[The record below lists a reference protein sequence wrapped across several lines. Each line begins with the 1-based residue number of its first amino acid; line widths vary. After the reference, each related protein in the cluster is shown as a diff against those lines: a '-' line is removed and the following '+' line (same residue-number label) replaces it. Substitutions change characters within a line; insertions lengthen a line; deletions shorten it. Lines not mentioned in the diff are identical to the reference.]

1 MPGMLGMLGMPG
13 MLEQQSA
20 DGAPAASCVAAPC
33 QHLRLRAF
41 PLASSPQISSLAFSP
56 DGTTLT
62 TADASGTLIA
72 WDLASSRR
80 LATTSQ
86 HRGPI
91 WSLAYSQGEGS
102 LLASG
107 GADHTVRIWNAK
119 PPAAAAGAAGGAAAA
134 AGKRPGSAAA
144 VGPAAAQQQQ
154 AGKGPPANGAE
165 GAAAGAAGSSEP
177 YGLLCT
183 WKTKLTP
190 VFGLRFTT
198 RNLLLGSGALTL
210 PQRPPRT

>member
-1 MPGMLGMLGMPG
+1 MRLGWKAPGV
-13 MLEQQSA
+13 
-20 DGAPAASCVAAPC
+20 APAAGCRPDQLPLHLPTFRGC
-33 QHLRLRAF
+33 TLRLVSA
-41 PLASSPQISSLAFSP
+41 LQISSLAFSP

-80 LATTSQ
+80 LATASQ

-119 PPAAAAGAAGGAAAA
+119 PAAAAGAAGGAAAA
-134 AGKRPGSAAA
+134 AAGKRPGSAGA
-144 VGPAAAQQQQ
+144 GAAAQQQQQ
-154 AGKGPPANGAE
+154 AGKGPPGSGGE
-165 GAAAGAAGSSEP
+165 GGAAAAAAGSSEP

-210 PQRPPRT
+210 PQRPPAPRK

>member
-1 MPGMLGMLGMPG
+1 MRLGWKAPGV
-13 MLEQQSA
+13 
-20 DGAPAASCVAAPC
+20 APAAGCRPDQLPLHLPTFRGC
-33 QHLRLRAF
+33 TLRLVSA
-41 PLASSPQISSLAFSP
+41 LQISSLAFSP

-80 LATTSQ
+80 LATASQ

-107 GADHTVRIWNAK
+107 GADHTVRTWNAK
-119 PPAAAAGAAGGAAAA
+119 PAAAAGAAGGAAAA
-134 AGKRPGSAAA
+134 GKRPGSAGA
-144 VGPAAAQQQQ
+144 GAAAQQQQQ
-154 AGKGPPANGAE
+154 AGKGPPGSGGE
-165 GAAAGAAGSSEP
+165 GGAAAAAAGSSEP

-210 PQRPPRT
+210 PQRPPAPRK